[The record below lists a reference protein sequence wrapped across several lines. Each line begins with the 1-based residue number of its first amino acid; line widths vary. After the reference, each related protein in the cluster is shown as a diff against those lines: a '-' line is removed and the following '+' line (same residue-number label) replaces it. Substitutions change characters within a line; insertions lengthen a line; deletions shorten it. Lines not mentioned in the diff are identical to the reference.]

1 MCLKCLTLCV
11 GVSVYVCVCVAV
23 CVNNVVIIATAAP
36 LIYWQQKGAALQLPQ
51 LLMKLCVC
59 RA

>member
-1 MCLKCLTLCV
+1 MCLKCLTLCDCLY
-11 GVSVYVCVCVAV
+11 VYVCVAV
-23 CVNNVVIIATAAP
+23 CVNNVVIIAAAAAP